1 MDFLFESQN
10 EGKKVYLRDLINEKS
25 IILVLLRHLG

>member
-1 MDFLFESQN
+1 MDFLFESQD
-10 EGKKVYLRDLINEKS
+10 EGKKISLKDLINEKS